1 MRPLL
6 RTSPPQGGS
15 FLAKMGEVMFSGIPT
30 GAIGNHLPTHRE
42 QRVKIPMPVLGL
54 GKLRGRIPSFGLKT
68 LGCSGRHLVLV
79 VFVVLVIV
87 KVVKDWSDAFRPT
100 TDGVKKPIYH
110 HLFQTGVRY
119 QNRRPC

>member
-1 MRPLL
+1 
-6 RTSPPQGGS
+6 
-15 FLAKMGEVMFSGIPT
+15 MFSGIPT

-119 QNRRPC
+119 QTEDPVSRLPK